1 MTLAKL
7 LTCALL
13 ALTLT
18 ACGSEDGDTNNAA
31 NNATNNT
38 NNANSAVAAGK
49 VVWDGNSCAGCHG
62 ADGKT
67 VGGAGPSTDAL
78 TSAAIQ
84 DKSDAVLSDS
94 IKNGKGN
101 MPAYNTLSDV
111 QITNVIAFIR
121 SLK

>member
-1 MTLAKL
+1 MTLSKL

-18 ACGSEDGDTNNAA
+18 ACGSEDDDTNNA
-31 NNATNNT
+31 TT
-38 NNANSAVAAGK
+38 NNAGNNTNSAVAAGK

-62 ADGKT
+62 ADGKK
-67 VGGAGPSTDAL
+67 VGVPGPATDAL

-84 DKSDAVLSDS
+84 GKTDAALSDS
-94 IKNGKGN
+94 IKNGKGS

>member
-1 MTLAKL
+1 MTLSKL

-18 ACGSEDGDTNNAA
+18 ACGSEDSDTDTNNAD
-31 NNATNNT
+31 NNAGNNT
-38 NNANSAVAAGK
+38 NSAVAAGK

-67 VGGAGPSTDAL
+67 VGGAGPATDAL

-84 DKSDAVLSDS
+84 GKTDAVLSDS

-101 MPAYNTLSDV
+101 MPAYSTLSDA

>member
-1 MTLAKL
+1 MTLSKL

-18 ACGSEDGDTNNAA
+18 ACGSEDSDTDTNNAD
-31 NNATNNT
+31 NNAG

-67 VGGAGPSTDAL
+67 VGGAGPATNAL

-84 DKSDAVLSDS
+84 GKTDAVLSDS

-101 MPAYNTLSDV
+101 MPPYSTLSDA

>member
-1 MTLAKL
+1 MTLSKL

-18 ACGSEDGDTNNAA
+18 ACGSEDSDSDTNNAD
-31 NNATNNT
+31 NNAG

-49 VVWDGNSCAGCHG
+49 VVWDGNSCGGCHG
-62 ADGKT
+62 ADGKK
-67 VGGAGPSTDAL
+67 VGVPGPATDAL

-84 DKSDAVLSDS
+84 GKTDAALSDS
-94 IKNGKGN
+94 IKNGKGS

-111 QITNVIAFIR
+111 QITNVIAYIR